1 MASKEP
7 LVVSVSLRESGWL
20 VVVKPFGGPYLL
32 SLNRLGFRPRR
43 LLAVELGRP
52 RECDASNG
60 R

>member
-20 VVVKPFGGPYLL
+20 VVVKPFAGPTCSASIDLAL
-32 SLNRLGFRPRR
+32 EPRR